1 MKFLNMKKQ
10 RTRIRFDQVN
20 EQRKIEQPTEKVKAI
35 IDKITTFRGIDPTK
49 TKIDHLLSEVSF
61 NVMQEQFRT

>member
-20 EQRKIEQPTEKVKAI
+20 EQRKIELPTEKVKAI

-49 TKIDHLLSEVSF
+49 TKIDNLLSEVSF
-61 NVMQEQFRT
+61 NVMQE

>member
-1 MKFLNMKKQ
+1 MMKFLNMKKQ

-49 TKIDHLLSEVSF
+49 TKIDSLLSEVSF
-61 NVMQEQFRT
+61 NVMQE

>member
-1 MKFLNMKKQ
+1 MMKFLNMKKQ

-49 TKIDHLLSEVSF
+49 TKIDNLLSEVSF
-61 NVMQEQFRT
+61 NVMQE

>member
-49 TKIDHLLSEVSF
+49 TKIDSLLSEVSF
-61 NVMQEQFRT
+61 NVMQE

>member
-49 TKIDHLLSEVSF
+49 TKIDNLLSEVSF
-61 NVMQEQFRT
+61 NVMQE

>member
-20 EQRKIEQPTEKVKAI
+20 EQRKIEQPIEKVKAI

-49 TKIDHLLSEVSF
+49 TKIDNLLSEVSF
-61 NVMQEQFRT
+61 NVMQE

>member
-35 IDKITTFRGIDPTK
+35 IDKITTFRGMDPTK
-49 TKIDHLLSEVSF
+49 TKIDSLLSQVSF
-61 NVMQEQFRT
+61 NVMQE

>member
-35 IDKITTFRGIDPTK
+35 IDNITTFRGIDPTK
-49 TKIDHLLSEVSF
+49 TKIDSLLSEVSF
-61 NVMQEQFRT
+61 NVMQE